1 MEKPIMNPE
10 LPLPEVFKWRVPIN
24 WDPVPWWFFER
35 ANLPK
40 EALSQLAL
48 IQLEN
53 QRAIMQQNMKAIEQS
68 MEMVKKFGGKQLR
81 ARASVEGSG
90 RHPRPYAAPFERI
103 SLCRNRVRHDNDRAW
118 CSHALLRPFLGRRL

>member
-40 EALSQLAL
+40 EAL
-48 IQLEN
+48 
-53 QRAIMQQNMKAIEQS
+53 IEQS
-68 MEMVKKFGGKQLR
+68 MEMVKKFGGK
-81 ARASVEGSG
+81 
-90 RHPRPYAAPFERI
+90 
-103 SLCRNRVRHDNDRAW
+103 
-118 CSHALLRPFLGRRL
+118 

>member
-1 MEKPIMNPE
+1 M
-10 LPLPEVFKWRVPIN
+10 PIN

-68 MEMVKKFGGKQLR
+68 MEMVKKFGGK
-81 ARASVEGSG
+81 
-90 RHPRPYAAPFERI
+90 
-103 SLCRNRVRHDNDRAW
+103 
-118 CSHALLRPFLGRRL
+118 

>member
-1 MEKPIMNPE
+1 MEKPITNPE
-10 LPLPEVFKWRVPIN
+10 LQLPEVFKWRVPIN

-53 QRAIMQQNMKAIEQS
+53 QRAIHAAEHESDRAVYGNGQKVRRQIADVQDPHWKGVDAIPGLTPLL
-68 MEMVKKFGGKQLR
+68 FGGSRCVQER
-81 ARASVEGSG
+81 GST
-90 RHPRPYAAPFERI
+90 
-103 SLCRNRVRHDNDRAW
+103 RHDRA
-118 CSHALLRPFLGRRL
+118 

>member
-40 EALSQLAL
+40 EALSQLGL

-68 MEMVKKFGGKQLR
+68 MEMVKKFGGK
-81 ARASVEGSG
+81 
-90 RHPRPYAAPFERI
+90 
-103 SLCRNRVRHDNDRAW
+103 
-118 CSHALLRPFLGRRL
+118 

>member
-53 QRAIMQQNMKAIEQS
+53 QRAIMQQHMKAIES
-68 MEMVKKFGGKQLR
+68 
-81 ARASVEGSG
+81 SVEGSG
-90 RHPRPYAAPFERI
+90 RRPRPYAAPFQRI
-103 SLCRNRVRHDNDRAW
+103 SLCRKRVRHGNDRAW
-118 CSHALLRPFLGRRL
+118 CCHALLRPFLGRRL

>member
-10 LPLPEVFKWRVPIN
+10 LPLPEIFKWRVPIN

-48 IQLEN
+48 IQL
-53 QRAIMQQNMKAIEQS
+53 
-68 MEMVKKFGGKQLR
+68 
-81 ARASVEGSG
+81 
-90 RHPRPYAAPFERI
+90 
-103 SLCRNRVRHDNDRAW
+103 
-118 CSHALLRPFLGRRL
+118 

>member
-53 QRAIMQQNMKAIEQS
+53 QRAIMQQNMKVIEQL
-68 MEMVKKFGGKQLR
+68 MEMVKKFGGK
-81 ARASVEGSG
+81 
-90 RHPRPYAAPFERI
+90 
-103 SLCRNRVRHDNDRAW
+103 
-118 CSHALLRPFLGRRL
+118 